1 MIDSLCLSKVH
12 SMLLYFCFMGMFYS
26 SLRKCFNL
34 SVCVCGNHDVGNRPT
49 KDTIENYK
57 STFGDDYFS
66 FWFGGVHFI
75 VLNSQLY
82 EDYSLVEDHAVAQ
95 DKWLGMIVTND

>member
-1 MIDSLCLSKVH
+1 MDTDLTENMISKLH
-12 SMLLYFCFMGMFYS
+12 I
-26 SLRKCFNL
+26 
-34 SVCVCGNHDVGNRPT
+34 HE
-49 KDTIENYK
+49 DTIENYK

-82 EDYSLVEDHAVAQ
+82 EDYSLVEDHKVAQ
-95 DKWLGMIVTND
+95 DKWLGMIVNNDCKNRI